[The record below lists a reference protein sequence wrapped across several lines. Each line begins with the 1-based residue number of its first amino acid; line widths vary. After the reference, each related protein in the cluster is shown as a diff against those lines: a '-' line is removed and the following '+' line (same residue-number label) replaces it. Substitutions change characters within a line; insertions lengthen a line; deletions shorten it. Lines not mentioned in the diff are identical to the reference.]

1 MLATKVEKLFGAFSA
16 VSPSNISSDAP
27 GFCVSDTACEAG
39 RSGAEWTLNPDGEI
53 FLGADP
59 F

>member
-16 VSPSNISSDAP
+16 VSPSTFALSATVFS
-27 GFCVSDTACEAG
+27 VSDTASEAG
-39 RSGAEWTLNPDGEI
+39 RVGIGWALNPDGEI

>member
-1 MLATKVEKLFGAFSA
+1 MLATNVEKLFGAFSA
-16 VSPSNISSDAP
+16 ISSPVCSPGAP
-27 GFCVSDTACEAG
+27 GSSDSG
-39 RSGAEWTLNPDGEI
+39 RASRTERDGAEGTLIPDGEI

>member
-16 VSPSNISSDAP
+16 VSPLSFALGAS
-27 GFCVSDTACEAG
+27 GFSVSDTACEAG
-39 RSGAEWTLNPDGEI
+39 RAGAEWTLNPDGEI